1 MKDYLLL
8 MHDDA
13 ARPVLADAWAPYL
26 ETLRA
31 SGVFQGGS
39 AIGAG
44 EALQKGRA
52 PKTAG
57 LSVTGYIRIIARD
70 LDEARRWV
78 PGNPVFE
85 SGGTVELRELPRT

>member
-13 ARPVLADAWAPYL
+13 ALPVLADAWAPYL
-26 ETLRA
+26 EALRA

-39 AIGAG
+39 AIGPG

-52 PKTAG
+52 PKTADLG
-57 LSVTGYIRIIARD
+57 VTGYIRIAARD

-78 PGNPVFE
+78 AGNPVFE